1 MNKEKIKQLDDN
13 FKKIAEQY
21 NMLIRKMGVE
31 DNCKVKCF
39 FAIRNRYLISEYKK
53 LSKKY
58 FDLLTMEQ
66 AAKSS
71 DTSDSEKLLALQNKY
86 YDNNIKI
93 KLAKLKTPMLEL
105 ILIAFIPCL
114 CFIIVYAHVL
124 NDLFKIIRIS
134 WSLLA
139 TVLALIISYIYVTKT
154 TWSLKW
160 LNFFC
165 SILSAG
171 ASIITFNSPNNS
183 KTYIISAIAIFYTLI
198 QAFINWENAN
208 LDWKNKV
215 IREVKQIE

>member
-1 MNKEKIKQLDDN
+1 MKQLDDD

-21 NMLIRKMGVE
+21 NMLIRKMGFE
-31 DNCKVKCF
+31 DNCKVKRF
-39 FAIRNRYLISEYKK
+39 FAIRNRYLISEYEK

-58 FDLLTMEQ
+58 FDLLTKEQ
-66 AAKSS
+66 SAKSS
-71 DTSDSEKLLALQNKY
+71 NTSDSEKLLALQNKY

-93 KLAKLKTPMLEL
+93 KLAKLNTPILEL
-105 ILIAFIPCL
+105 LLISIIPCL
-114 CFIIVYAHVL
+114 CFIIVYAL
-124 NDLFKIIRIS
+124 ALDRQSIITRIS

-139 TVLALIISYIYVTKT
+139 TIIAQFISYIYVTET

-160 LNFFC
+160 LNVIC
-165 SILSAG
+165 SILSAS
-171 ASIITFNSPNNS
+171 ASIITFISPKYS
-183 KTYIISAIAIFYTLI
+183 RTYIISAIVIFYTLI